1 MLLLRG
7 GGLRSVLWLPGDM
20 IHRGYLGV
28 LSHRKPQV
36 GWGGSGNVCG
46 IFILMTQQE
55 HDL

>member
-20 IHRGYLGV
+20 IHRGCLGV